1 MSNDSL
7 FSASSSMREPLAS
20 RMRPRNLDEYIG
32 QDHIVGKGRLLR
44 RAIAADQ
51 LTSVIFYGPP
61 GSGKTTLA
69 RVIANHTKSNF
80 ITLNAVLTGVA
91 DIRNAIKQAED
102 YFNLYSRRTILF
114 VDEVHRWNKSQ
125 QDALLPWVENGTI
138 ILIGATTENPF
149 FEVNKALV
157 SRSRVFQLK
166 ALTKQD
172 LEKAASQALNDTERG
187 YGRWKV
193 EFESGALEHLID
205 TANGDARSLLNAL
218 ELAVETTPE
227 KWNPNANPPVP
238 ALGSTIFI
246 SKEAAEE
253 SIQKKVVLYDRD
265 GDYHY
270 DIISAFIKSLRG
282 RDPDA
287 AMYWLARMVRAGE
300 DPHFIFRRMLISS
313 CEDTGLA
320 DPSAISVVNSCAQ
333 AFDRVGMP
341 EGRYFLAHAALYLA
355 TAPKSNS
362 SMAFFDALSSVEK
375 EDADVPNHLRDSNR
389 DAEGFGH
396 GAGYLYPHA
405 YRDHWVAQQYLPDA
419 LMGRVFYTP
428 STQGYEK
435 QIRQEV
441 LSRRE
446 LQIAALLERRVPDD
460 DSAQTGSRNAVPEFS
475 ELKQETQKQ
484 AGLSEFGIN
493 PISEWWIAEH
503 FKGGEL
509 KKGENLTF
517 SPVDNLRESTL
528 DKADKQWRSRLDS
541 NRADVLLSVRDT
553 MISMASLLRYHRS
566 LVWNADD
573 GLLLWEVA
581 RKTPE
586 GMTCGVCRSERGKE
600 ILEQYGRTL
609 GDLDRP
615 LLLFRPETENQ
626 GLLSPVKFKDFLL
639 QFEYKGTV
647 FDRLFFRDPFAFGE
661 SVEALAKA
669 LAFICVPHQKQKGKI
684 FTDESE
690 AEKEVETKSF
700 YETDTYDGNADENA
714 DETSVEPP
722 LADGWC
728 AVISQKIPSGGQH
741 ISELIKKQVLTPSSA
756 EPYLSALEKMEQAE
770 KSFFGDVTNPLFSW
784 NCETIAQTFRNA
796 GFAVESAVQTVE
808 EKRRITLTEIRRWFD
823 TKTSAYGTK
832 MLEAVGAFELQKL
845 ITLLENASANTIF
858 SWKTETAYFT
868 VRAPKTE
875 NKPDN

>member
-1 MSNDSL
+1 MKEDL
-7 FSASSSMREPLAS
+7 FSTYRSLREPLAA

-91 DIRNAIKQAED
+91 DIRNSIKQAED

-166 ALTKQD
+166 PLTQQD
-172 LEKAASQALNDTERG
+172 LAKAAQQALKDTERG
-187 YGRWKV
+187 YGKWNV
-193 EFESGALEHLID
+193 QFEEGALEHLIE

-227 KWNPNANPPVP
+227 KWNPYENPPVP
-238 ALGSTIFI
+238 APGSTIYI
-246 SKEAAEE
+246 SKEASEE

-287 AMYWLARMVRAGE
+287 ACYWLARMVAAGE
-300 DPHFIFRRMLISS
+300 DPHFIFRRMLISA

-320 DPSAISVVNSCAQ
+320 DPNAISVVESCAR

-341 EGRYFLAHAALYLA
+341 EGRYFLAHAALYLS

-362 SMAFFDALSSVEK
+362 SMAFFDALASVER
-375 EDADVPNHLRDSNR
+375 EDAEVPNHLRDASR

-405 YRDHWVAQQYLPDA
+405 YRDHWVAQQYLPDT

-428 STQGYEK
+428 TTQGYEAS
-435 QIRQEV
+435 IRNDV

-446 LQIAALLERRVPDD
+446 LQIAAILEQQMPTDTD
-460 DSAQTGSRNAVPEFS
+460 AAQTGSKNFTGNSQAEV
-475 ELKQETQKQ
+475 TTNQKQ
-484 AGLSEFGIN
+484 KDGLLEKSEFGEN
-493 PISEWWIAEH
+493 PISQWWIEQH
-503 FKGGEL
+503 FKGGAVKSE
-509 KKGENLTF
+509 ENLTF
-517 SPVDNLRESTL
+517 SPVDNARESAL

-541 NRADVLLSVRDT
+541 NRAEVLLGIRDNMIKMADLVRHSRCL
-553 MISMASLLRYHRS
+553 I
-566 LVWNADD
+566 WNADD
-573 GLLLWEVA
+573 GLLLWEIA

-586 GMTCGVCRSERGKE
+586 GVTCGVCRTQKGRE

-609 GDLDRP
+609 GNLDRP
-615 LLLFRPETENQ
+615 VLHFRPETQ
-626 GLLSPVKFKDFLL
+626 TSDFMSPAEFKNLILKF
-639 QFEYKGTV
+639 QYEGAV
-647 FDRLFFRDPFAFGE
+647 FDRMFFRDPFA
-661 SVEALAKA
+661 SLDSIKTLATSFYQLINSNSA
-669 LAFICVPHQKQKGKI
+669 KGKVFI
-684 FTDESE
+684 DEPDGENLINYDNEHQNPDQKAQENENDQFS
-690 AEKEVETKSF
+690 ADKEC
-700 YETDTYDGNADENA
+700 
-714 DETSVEPP
+714 P
-722 LADGWC
+722 LAENFKI
-728 AVISQKIPSGGQH
+728 VISQKIPCHGQLLSQ
-741 ISELIKKQVLTPSSA
+741 IIRKQILSPST
-756 EPYLSALEKMEQAE
+756 LESYETSLKKMEEAE
-770 KSFFGDVTNPLFSW
+770 KEFFGDKQNPLFNW
-784 NCETIAQTFRNA
+784 DGDTIAKIFREN
-796 GFAVESAVQTVE
+796 GFKVSFEIHKTT
-808 EKRRITLTEIRRWFD
+808 EKRRISQMEIQRWFSSQS
-823 TKTSAYGTK
+823 SAYGRK
-832 MLEAVGAFELQKL
+832 IIDAVGTADLQKL
-845 ITLLENASANTIF
+845 IFLMETASQQTIF
-858 SWKTETAYFT
+858 NWQ
-868 VRAPKTE
+868 TE
-875 NKPDN
+875 NVFLTVSKEN